1 MIRCIVALLLLLCPA
16 NVVQAEERTFS
27 RFSVDLPEG
36 WDGEETTNFLNGNKE
51 GYMLVLGK
59 KDDEGENF
67 LAQVSVFLLPAL
79 PGTAE
84 AIARQM
90 ASMQDNAST
99 PQKDENFWT
108 FSGEP
113 RTETFKAMAV
123 TKVAATTENVLVI
136 ISQDPHG
143 LGADAL
149 VASLRGIT
157 PEAKEALSGNWQQKD

>member
-1 MIRCIVALLLLLCPA
+1 MTRCIVALLLLLCPA
-16 NVVQAEERTFS
+16 NIVQAEERIFS
-27 RFSVDLPEG
+27 QFSVDLPER
-36 WDGEETTNFLNGNKE
+36 WDGEETTNFFNGNKE
-51 GYMLVLGK
+51 GYMLVLGR

-79 PGTAE
+79 PGTVE

-90 ASMQDNAST
+90 ASMQDKAST
-99 PQKDENFWT
+99 PQKDGNFWT

-113 RTETFKAMAV
+113 RTETFKATAV
-123 TKVAATTENVLVI
+123 TKVAATTKNVLVI

-157 PEAKEALSGNWQQKD
+157 PEAREALSGNRQD